1 MVVAILRPGPS
12 PSTHSLWPPRRTCS
26 RRARSNP
33 RRGIR
38 YGYGT
43 LSARAAV
50 EPAGSEHG
58 TNTQYAH
65 GQPCTLE
72 RVATAVF
79 GDFEWDE
86 QKAAENVRKHGVSF
100 EEAASVFLDLDYLLT
115 ADVADAERFVALG
128 YSSLA
133 RMLVVVHCER
143 HSRVRI
149 ISARP
154 ATRME
159 RDTYDRRRA
168 PD

>member
-1 MVVAILRPGPS
+1 M
-12 PSTHSLWPPRRTCS
+12 
-26 RRARSNP
+26 
-33 RRGIR
+33 
-38 YGYGT
+38 
-43 LSARAAV
+43 
-50 EPAGSEHG
+50 
-58 TNTQYAH
+58 
-65 GQPCTLE
+65 
-72 RVATAVF
+72 ATAVF

-143 HSRVRI
+143 HPRVRI

-159 RDTYDRRRA
+159 RHTYDRRRA